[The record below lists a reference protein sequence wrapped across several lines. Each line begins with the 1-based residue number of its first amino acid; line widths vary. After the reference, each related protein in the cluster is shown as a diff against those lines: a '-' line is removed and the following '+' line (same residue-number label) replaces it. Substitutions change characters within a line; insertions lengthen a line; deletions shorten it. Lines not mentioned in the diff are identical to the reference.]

1 MILVVSTGK
10 TGVVKMSKKNTS
22 SFPFV
27 YVTISI
33 DNLFR
38 LMCQLLYLSRVTKY
52 FQNKWLKYFP

>member
-27 YVTISI
+27 YVTILI

-38 LMCQLLYLSRVTKY
+38 LMCQLFYSSGVTKY
-52 FQNKWLKYFP
+52 VQNRWLKYLP